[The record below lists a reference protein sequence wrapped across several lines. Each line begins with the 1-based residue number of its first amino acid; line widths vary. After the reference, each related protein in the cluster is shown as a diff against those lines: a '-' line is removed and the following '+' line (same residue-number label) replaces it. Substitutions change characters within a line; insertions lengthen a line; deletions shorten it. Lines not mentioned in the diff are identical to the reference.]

1 MPYEQWLGDSGKET
15 LPFYRKKP
23 PEGPGLGRGS
33 YLLRPVGGEGKKKGL
48 ETNCGREPETNHN

>member
-1 MPYEQWLGDSGKET
+1 MAWRQWEGNT
-15 LPFYRKKP
+15 PFYRKKP

-48 ETNCGREPETNHN
+48 ETNCGREPEMNHN